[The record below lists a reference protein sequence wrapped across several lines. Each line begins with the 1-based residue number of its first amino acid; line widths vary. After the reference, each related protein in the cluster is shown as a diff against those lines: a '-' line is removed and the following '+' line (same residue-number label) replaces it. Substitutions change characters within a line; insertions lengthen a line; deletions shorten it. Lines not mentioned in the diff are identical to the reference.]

1 MVLLKKLAA
10 SAAIALSLVAP
21 AMAVPI
27 VGGST
32 VVTLDLASDLNF
44 VAVVGA
50 NGIAPAAIAPGTL
63 GGDPLAF
70 SFPITSVS
78 DTNILHTG
86 GISLTQGTTVLSLT
100 EFDIDLVS
108 LSLSGL
114 VVLGDSVVG
123 VLPLFDIDGA
133 TLALSLTSGAAD
145 ALNSV
150 FATGADGAPAF
161 TGGLSVGTATFASV
175 PEPASFAMG
184 LLGLAGMLLLRRN
197 ASGLGASAAA

>member
-1 MVLLKKLAA
+1 MRFLTKLAA
-10 SAAIALSLVAP
+10 SAVIALSFGTP

-32 VVTLDLASDLNF
+32 VVTLDLASDPNF
-44 VAVVGA
+44 VAVAGA

-70 SFPITSVS
+70 AFPITSVS
-78 DTNILHTG
+78 DTNVLHIG
-86 GISLTQGTTVLSLT
+86 GISLTQDGTVLSLT
-100 EFDIDLVS
+100 DFDIDLVS
-108 LSLSGL
+108 LTLFGL
-114 VVLGDSVVG
+114 AVLGDSVVG

-150 FATGADGAPAF
+150 FVTGAEGAPIF
-161 TGGLSVGTATFASV
+161 TGGLSVGTAGFVSV
-175 PEPASFAMG
+175 PEPGSLAMM
-184 LLGLAGMLLLRRN
+184 LFGLAGMLLLRRR
-197 ASGLGASAAA
+197 APA